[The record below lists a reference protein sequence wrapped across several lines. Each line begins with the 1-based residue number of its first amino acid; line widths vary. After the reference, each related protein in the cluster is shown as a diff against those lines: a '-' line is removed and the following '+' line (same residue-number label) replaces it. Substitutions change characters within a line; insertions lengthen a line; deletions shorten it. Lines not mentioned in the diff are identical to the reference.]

1 MQKTE
6 QELWRARDVAR
17 LLSLVEAEKRYYQE
31 MMAVLPAGLGVFT
44 PGGAL
49 AASNR
54 AFRKMLGVE
63 AGRREEAVL
72 ASILPVDTLR
82 AAAQAAFEGKREP
95 YTQTVQGETGRWLRF
110 TIRPFRDWD
119 ETAALEV
126 LVVVE
131 DLTSAAT
138 QARNEAEGIHREL
151 LSQVA
156 SLPAILWELDL
167 ATMRFRSCDGVAAW
181 AMGLPGE
188 IWSGGADFWSARIL
202 PNDLAKVKGF
212 YQLALGGG
220 PVRSCD
226 YRSAGRDGRT
236 RWLRDYLTPVTNE
249 AGAVVGLKGLSA
261 DVTAQRENERISA
274 QGEKIEALH
283 GLAGRIVHDSNN
295 LLMILSGY
303 GEELLHAIPADDQL
317 RSSVQEI
324 LNAGDRLSQLTSQL
338 AAYTRREAEPENRL
352 VAVDAVLAGWRE
364 GLSRAA
370 GAHVQVVY
378 DLGAPHARVSTDPE
392 RLRRGLEALV
402 RRASEAMPRGGVI
415 TISTTAID
423 RGHASAAPEAALGS
437 LRYVRLEIRD
447 QGLPLSGDEAGHMF
461 APDVG
466 AGKQSIELAALYRFL
481 RESGGDAL
489 LENEP
494 GIGTICSVFL
504 PRVADVESG
513 AADAA
518 PLAEAVPVRE
528 TILVAEDEEGI
539 RTLMRKVLSRE
550 GYRVLEAEGGEQALE
565 LARSHPELI
574 PLLISDVVM
583 PGMGGVELASAL
595 APVRPEMRVLFI
607 SGYTGQASLASA
619 QLPHGYAFL
628 QKPFTL
634 AAFLKKVRE
643 VLDAP
648 IARAA
653 GV

>member
-6 QELWRARDVAR
+6 QELWRPRDVAR

-54 AFRKMLGVE
+54 AFRRMLGVE
-63 AGRREEAVL
+63 AERREEAVL
-72 ASILPVDTLR
+72 ASLLPTDSLR
-82 AAAQAAFEGKREP
+82 AAAQGVFGGKREP
-95 YTQTVQGETGRWLRF
+95 HAEVVKGEAGKWLRF
-110 TIRPFRDWD
+110 TLRPFRDWD
-119 ETAALEV
+119 EQAGLEL
-126 LVVVE
+126 LVIVE
-131 DLTSAAT
+131 DLTEAAME
-138 QARNEAEGIHREL
+138 AKEEAEGVHREL

-156 SLPAILWELDL
+156 SLPGILWELDL
-167 ATMRFRSCDGVAAW
+167 ATMRFRACDGVAAW
-181 AMGLPGE
+181 SMGLPGGM
-188 IWSGGADFWSARIL
+188 WSGGAEFWSGRIS
-202 PNDLAKVKGF
+202 PNDIAKVKGF

-236 RWLRDYLTPVTNE
+236 RWLRDYLSVVTNE
-249 AGAVVGLKGLSA
+249 AGAVVGLKGLTVDATPQYESERLA
-261 DVTAQRENERISA
+261 AQAERID
-274 QGEKIEALH
+274 ALH

-303 GEELLHAIPADDQL
+303 GEELLHAIPHDSPL
-317 RSSVQEI
+317 RSNVQEI

-338 AAYTRREAEPENRL
+338 AAYTRREAEPESRL
-352 VAVDAVLAGWRE
+352 ASVDALLAGWRE
-364 GLSRAA
+364 RLSAAA
-370 GAHVQVVY
+370 GPHVQVVY
-378 DLGAPHARVSTDPE
+378 DLGAPQARVSTDVE
-392 RLRRGLEALV
+392 RLRRGVEALV
-402 RRASEAMPRGGVI
+402 RRSAEAMPRGGVI
-415 TISTTAID
+415 TISTTAVD
-423 RGHASAAPEAALGS
+423 RGHASAAAEAALGA
-437 LRYVRLEIRD
+437 LRYVRIEVRD
-447 QGLPLSGDEAGHMF
+447 QGLPLSMGAAGQMF
-461 APDVG
+461 APDVS
-466 AGKQSIELAALYRFL
+466 ADPQSVELASLYRFL
-481 RESGGDAL
+481 RETGGDAL
-489 LENEP
+489 VDNEP
-494 GIGTICSVFL
+494 GVGTICTLYL
-504 PRVADVESG
+504 PRVADVEAG
-513 AADAA
+513 AGEASAA
-518 PLAEAVPVRE
+518 VDPGQARE
-528 TILVAEDEEGI
+528 TILIAEDEEGI
-539 RTLMRKVLSRE
+539 RTLMRKVLARE
-550 GYRVLEAEGGEQALE
+550 GYRVIEAGGGEQALE
-565 LARSHPELI
+565 LARTHGGLI

-619 QLPHGYAFL
+619 QLPQGYAFL